1 LSTHHIPNWKLP
13 EGVSRATWD
22 YLQSEHIASEY
33 DSYFADSLLMQLDL
47 QVLLARLPKPTATE
61 PITVADLGC
70 GTGRVAQALLPR
82 GYQLVN
88 VDLSPAMLRETAS
101 KIKPEHQPFSRCVNA
116 NLVDVG
122 SALTSQSID
131 WCVCLFSSL
140 GMIRGSKHRHKF
152 LTGVRQVLKAD
163 GTFFVHVHNRYQ
175 SLRDPGGPSWLLRS
189 WLASCFHRGSEFGD
203 RVYSYRR
210 LPNMFLHIFSRR
222 ELLRDLRA
230 AGFARIELLPITP
243 RGDALLTH
251 PRWLPSLR
259 AGGYFA
265 LAQIN
270 D

>member
-1 LSTHHIPNWKLP
+1 LSAHHIPNWKLP

-33 DSYFADSLLMQLDL
+33 DDYFANSPLMQLDL
-47 QVLLARLPKPTATE
+47 QVLLARLPTPNPAQ
-61 PITVADLGC
+61 PIVVADLGC
-70 GTGRVAQALLPR
+70 GTGRVARALLPR

-101 KIKPEHQPFSRCVNA
+101 KIMPEYQAYSRCVNA

-122 SALTSQSID
+122 SVLTHQSLD

-140 GMIRGSKHRHKF
+140 GMIRGHQNRHKF
-152 LTGVRQVLKAD
+152 LTGVRQVLKAK

-175 SLRDPGGPSWLLRS
+175 SLRDPGGPNWLLRS
-189 WLASCFHRGSEFGD
+189 WLASCFEQGSEFGD

-210 LPNMFLHIFSRR
+210 LPNMFLHIYSRR
-222 ELLRDLRA
+222 ELLLALRA
-230 AGFARIELLPITP
+230 AGFTRVELLPIAP
-243 RGDALLTH
+243 HGDALLTR

-265 LAQIN
+265 VARI